1 MDALTGGSGG
11 TEAFPLNELPVGFGM
26 ALAMNE
32 QAMQGYAALTE
43 TEKEHLILR
52 CRDAGSKEEMER
64 IVASLVPGESA
75 ESVIASLVKSKDLS
89 GEIGWRLDELED
101 KFSRLASGWPR
112 RSAGISSRSMSIS
125 SGEKQ

>member
-1 MDALTGGSGG
+1 MPVKCGIFAERGKGVCNGWIDWGKRRNRSVS
-11 TEAFPLNELPVGFGM
+11 LNELPVGFGM

-75 ESVIASLVKSKDLS
+75 ESVIASLRQ
-89 GEIGWRLDELED
+89 E
-101 KFSRLASGWPR
+101 
-112 RSAGISSRSMSIS
+112 
-125 SGEKQ
+125 

>member
-1 MDALTGGSGG
+1 MDGLTGGSGG

-43 TEKEHLILR
+43 HLILR

-75 ESVIASLVKSKDLS
+75 ESVIASLRQ
-89 GEIGWRLDELED
+89 E
-101 KFSRLASGWPR
+101 
-112 RSAGISSRSMSIS
+112 
-125 SGEKQ
+125 

>member
-1 MDALTGGSGG
+1 MDGLTAGSGG
-11 TEAFPLNELPVGFGM
+11 TKAFPLNELPIGFG
-26 ALAMNE
+26 LAMNE

-75 ESVIASLVKSKDLS
+75 ESVIASLRQ
-89 GEIGWRLDELED
+89 E
-101 KFSRLASGWPR
+101 
-112 RSAGISSRSMSIS
+112 
-125 SGEKQ
+125 

>member
-1 MDALTGGSGG
+1 MDGLTGGSGG
-11 TEAFPLNELPVGFGM
+11 TEAFPLNELPVGFGV

-64 IVASLVPGESA
+64 IVASLVPGR
-75 ESVIASLVKSKDLS
+75 IG
-89 GEIGWRLDELED
+89 GECYCQPP
-101 KFSRLASGWPR
+101 SRVRICPVR
-112 RSAGISSRSMSIS
+112 
-125 SGEKQ
+125 

>member
-1 MDALTGGSGG
+1 MDGLTGGSGG

-75 ESVIASLVKSKDLS
+75 ESVIASSVKSKDLS
-89 GEIGWRLDELED
+89 GEIGWRWMSWRTS
-101 KFSRLASGWPR
+101 FATSSGWPR

>member
-1 MDALTGGSGG
+1 MDGLTGGSGG

-52 CRDAGSKEEMER
+52 
-64 IVASLVPGESA
+64 VPGCWIQRRDGADRGITGTGRIGGECYCQPPSRVR
-75 ESVIASLVKSKDLS
+75 SV
-89 GEIGWRLDELED
+89 R
-101 KFSRLASGWPR
+101 
-112 RSAGISSRSMSIS
+112 
-125 SGEKQ
+125 

>member
-1 MDALTGGSGG
+1 MDGLTGGSGG

-52 CRDAGSKEEMER
+52 CRDAYCQPPSRVR
-64 IVASLVPGESA
+64 ICPV
-75 ESVIASLVKSKDLS
+75 
-89 GEIGWRLDELED
+89 R
-101 KFSRLASGWPR
+101 
-112 RSAGISSRSMSIS
+112 
-125 SGEKQ
+125 

>member
-1 MDALTGGSGG
+1 MDGLTGGSGG
-11 TEAFPLNELPVGFGM
+11 TEAFPLNELP
-26 ALAMNE
+26 LSMNE

-75 ESVIASLVKSKDLS
+75 ESVIASLRQ
-89 GEIGWRLDELED
+89 E
-101 KFSRLASGWPR
+101 
-112 RSAGISSRSMSIS
+112 
-125 SGEKQ
+125 

>member
-1 MDALTGGSGG
+1 MDGLTGGSDG
-11 TEAFPLNELPVGFGM
+11 TETFPLNELPVGFGI

-32 QAMQGYAALTE
+32 QAMQALTE

-75 ESVIASLVKSKDLS
+75 ESVIASLRQ
-89 GEIGWRLDELED
+89 E
-101 KFSRLASGWPR
+101 
-112 RSAGISSRSMSIS
+112 
-125 SGEKQ
+125 

>member
-1 MDALTGGSGG
+1 MDGLTGGSGG

-52 CRDAGSKEEMER
+52 CRDAGSKEE

-75 ESVIASLVKSKDLS
+75 ESVIASLRQ
-89 GEIGWRLDELED
+89 E
-101 KFSRLASGWPR
+101 
-112 RSAGISSRSMSIS
+112 
-125 SGEKQ
+125 

>member
-1 MDALTGGSGG
+1 MPDFRVEPDVDLILYATV
-11 TEAFPLNELPVGFGM
+11 PLNELPVGFGM

-75 ESVIASLVKSKDLS
+75 ESVIASLRQ
-89 GEIGWRLDELED
+89 E
-101 KFSRLASGWPR
+101 
-112 RSAGISSRSMSIS
+112 
-125 SGEKQ
+125 

>member
-1 MDALTGGSGG
+1 MDGLTGGIGG
-11 TEAFPLNELPVGFGM
+11 TEAFPLNVGFGM
-26 ALAMNE
+26 ALAINE

-75 ESVIASLVKSKDLS
+75 ESVIASLRQ
-89 GEIGWRLDELED
+89 G
-101 KFSRLASGWPR
+101 
-112 RSAGISSRSMSIS
+112 
-125 SGEKQ
+125 

>member
-1 MDALTGGSGG
+1 MDGLTGGSGG

-52 CRDAGSKEEMER
+52 CRDAGSKEEMGADRGITGTGR
-64 IVASLVPGESA
+64 IGGKCYCQPP
-75 ESVIASLVKSKDLS
+75 
-89 GEIGWRLDELED
+89 
-101 KFSRLASGWPR
+101 SRVRICPVR
-112 RSAGISSRSMSIS
+112 
-125 SGEKQ
+125 

>member
-1 MDALTGGSGG
+1 MDGLTGGSGG

-43 TEKEHLILR
+43 TE
-52 CRDAGSKEEMER
+52 R

-75 ESVIASLVKSKDLS
+75 ESVIASLRQ
-89 GEIGWRLDELED
+89 E
-101 KFSRLASGWPR
+101 
-112 RSAGISSRSMSIS
+112 
-125 SGEKQ
+125 

>member
-1 MDALTGGSGG
+1 MDGLTEGSGG
-11 TEAFPLNELPVGFGM
+11 TEAFPLNE
-26 ALAMNE
+26 LAMNE

-75 ESVIASLVKSKDLS
+75 ESVIASLRQ
-89 GEIGWRLDELED
+89 E
-101 KFSRLASGWPR
+101 
-112 RSAGISSRSMSIS
+112 
-125 SGEKQ
+125 

>member
-1 MDALTGGSGG
+1 MDGLTGGSGG

-32 QAMQGYAALTE
+32 QAMQGYAALTG

-64 IVASLVPGESA
+64 IVASLVPGESV
-75 ESVIASLVKSKDLS
+75 ESVIASLRQ
-89 GEIGWRLDELED
+89 E
-101 KFSRLASGWPR
+101 
-112 RSAGISSRSMSIS
+112 
-125 SGEKQ
+125 

>member
-1 MDALTGGSGG
+1 
-11 TEAFPLNELPVGFGM
+11 
-26 ALAMNE
+26 MNE

-75 ESVIASLVKSKDLS
+75 ESVIASLRQ
-89 GEIGWRLDELED
+89 E
-101 KFSRLASGWPR
+101 
-112 RSAGISSRSMSIS
+112 
-125 SGEKQ
+125 

>member
-1 MDALTGGSGG
+1 MDGLTAGSGG
-11 TEAFPLNELPVGFGM
+11 TKAFPLNELPIGFGM

-64 IVASLVPGESA
+64 IVASLVSGESA
-75 ESVIASLVKSKDLS
+75 ESVIASLRQ
-89 GEIGWRLDELED
+89 E
-101 KFSRLASGWPR
+101 
-112 RSAGISSRSMSIS
+112 
-125 SGEKQ
+125 

>member
-1 MDALTGGSGG
+1 MDGLNGATGG
-11 TEAFPLNELPVGFGM
+11 TEPFPMSELPTGFGL

-32 QAMQGYAALTE
+32 AAMQGYAVLTE

-75 ESVIASLVKSKDLS
+75 ESVIATLRQ
-89 GEIGWRLDELED
+89 E
-101 KFSRLASGWPR
+101 
-112 RSAGISSRSMSIS
+112 
-125 SGEKQ
+125 